1 MDGFDLTLERNEV
14 LAIVGESGSGKS
26 VAMLAAMGLLPPTAT
41 VTADRMAFDG
51 ADLLSM
57 SADERRR
64 IAGKDMAM
72 IFQEPMSSLNP
83 CFTVGFQIGETLK
96 THLDLKRAERDRR
109 IVELLAEVG
118 IPDPERRARAYPHQL
133 SGGMSQRVMIAM
145 ALACRPK
152 LLIAD
157 EPTTALDVTI
167 QAQIL
172 DLLMR
177 ERRDNGMGLVL
188 ITHDMGVVAE
198 TADRV
203 IVQYAG
209 QQMEMNATREMFADP
224 HHPYTA
230 ALLAAL
236 PERANGRRLPAIPG
250 VVPGPFDRP
259 RGCVFSPRCAYVFD
273 ACHDA
278 EPPPAEP
285 ALGRARCL
293 TPLVA
298 GIPTRARTARGGL
311 VSAVLEARDLTRDY
325 SVSRGAFRS
334 HATIKALAGVSFSL
348 QAGRTLAVVGE
359 SGSGKSTLARLL
371 TLIENPTAGSLLIDG
386 EDVAHA
392 SAATRARLRR
402 EIQIV
407 FQNPYGSL
415 NPRQT
420 IGKALEE
427 PLLVN
432 TGLKPAERKAEALSI
447 MAKVGLR
454 PEYYHRYPHM
464 FSGGQRQRI
473 AIARALMLK
482 PKILVLDEPVSALD
496 VSIRAQALNLLASL
510 QEEFALAYVFVSH
523 DLSVVRHIADEV
535 MVIYLGNAVEIGERA
550 AIFDRPQHPYTQALL
565 SATPVAD
572 PTAKRQRILLSGEP
586 PSPFAPPPGC
596 AFHPRCPLAFD
607 RCRVEK
613 PPLERKQGRD
623 VACWAVAA

>member
-1 MDGFDLTLERNEV
+1 
-14 LAIVGESGSGKS
+14 
-26 VAMLAAMGLLPPTAT
+26 
-41 VTADRMAFDG
+41 
-51 ADLLSM
+51 
-57 SADERRR
+57 
-64 IAGKDMAM
+64 
-72 IFQEPMSSLNP
+72 
-83 CFTVGFQIGETLK
+83 
-96 THLDLKRAERDRR
+96 
-109 IVELLAEVG
+109 
-118 IPDPERRARAYPHQL
+118 
-133 SGGMSQRVMIAM
+133 
-145 ALACRPK
+145 
-152 LLIAD
+152 
-157 EPTTALDVTI
+157 
-167 QAQIL
+167 
-172 DLLMR
+172 
-177 ERRDNGMGLVL
+177 
-188 ITHDMGVVAE
+188 
-198 TADRV
+198 
-203 IVQYAG
+203 
-209 QQMEMNATREMFADP
+209 
-224 HHPYTA
+224 
-230 ALLAAL
+230 
-236 PERANGRRLPAIPG
+236 
-250 VVPGPFDRP
+250 
-259 RGCVFSPRCAYVFD
+259 
-273 ACHDA
+273 
-278 EPPPAEP
+278 
-285 ALGRARCL
+285 
-293 TPLVA
+293 
-298 GIPTRARTARGGL
+298 
-311 VSAVLEARDLTRDY
+311 VSAILEARNLTRDY

-371 TLIENPTAGSLLIDG
+371 TLIEDPTAGSLLIDG

-427 PLLVN
+427 PLLAN
-432 TGLKPAERKAEALSI
+432 TSLKADERKAEALSI

-523 DLSVVRHIADEV
+523 DLSVVRHIADDV

-586 PSPFAPPPGC
+586 PSPFTPPPGC
-596 AFHPRCPLAFD
+596 AFHPRCRLAFD
-607 RCRVEK
+607 RCRVDK

-623 VACWAVAA
+623 VACWAVAP